1 MLNTCSIGRRWK
13 SREGWSRPVLTGE
26 RGTLFPTRLLGRVSS
41 CGGFFRWMA
50 RSIVSCGHGNDTG
63 EAFGCSRPLSGS
75 RTATIGIGR
84 VAGSVAGR
92 SRLGVGRYI
101 GFAVVMAQVRRPVP
115 FRTRKLRPG
124 RGDGTALE
132 RVWESSTPPHSTY
145 GPSGRAPS
153 GFPEGPFL
161 FPRTGVFLHSVEVF
175 GRRKD
180 CRRDDSSSHWESR
193 DAGGSQEFQGSFLP
207 LSDGGIDWGT
217 MHYFVPK
224 RCVESNKIMYR
235 DKATARQAAD
245 QSWRERGTELWVY
258 RCEFCGTWHL
268 THRDPALKGVV
279 NRCCSIF

>member
-1 MLNTCSIGRRWK
+1 MVLH
-13 SREGWSRPVLTGE
+13 SR
-26 RGTLFPTRLLGRVSS
+26 
-41 CGGFFRWMA
+41 
-50 RSIVSCGHGNDTG
+50 
-63 EAFGCSRPLSGS
+63 GC
-75 RTATIGIGR
+75 GR
-84 VAGSVAGR
+84 VARRRIQLEGVPVERHAPGTPFFVCLPVSGGSPGATLREPLFLFPHTGVSSAHWR
-92 SRLGVGRYI
+92 FSDVGRTAGGMI
-101 GFAVVMAQVRRPVP
+101 PPSAGGFVP
-115 FRTRKLRPG
+115 
-124 RGDGTALE
+124 
-132 RVWESSTPPHSTY
+132 
-145 GPSGRAPS
+145 
-153 GFPEGPFL
+153 PEGPWAE
-161 FPRTGVFLHSVEVF
+161 GFLHPLGVLF
-175 GRRKD
+175 RRKD

-268 THRDPALKGVV
+268 THRDPARKGVA

>member
-1 MLNTCSIGRRWK
+1 M
-13 SREGWSRPVLTGE
+13 
-26 RGTLFPTRLLGRVSS
+26 F
-41 CGGFFRWMA
+41 
-50 RSIVSCGHGNDTG
+50 SCGHGNDTG

-75 RTATIGIGR
+75 RTATIGI
-84 VAGSVAGR
+84 VAWFRFCRPILV
-92 SRLGVGRYI
+92 VGRYI

-132 RVWESSTPPHSTY
+132 RVWESSTPPHSFV
-145 GPSGRAPS
+145 GVPVELRLREPPFFVCLPVSGGSPGATLR
-153 GFPEGPFL
+153 EPFSCI
-161 FPRTGVFLHSVEVF
+161 RTGVFLRPLEVF
-175 GRRKD
+175 GRREARVRED
-180 CRRDDSSSHWESR
+180 RSSHWEFR
-193 DAGGSQEFQGSFLP
+193 DAEGSQEFQGSFLL

-268 THRDPALKGVV
+268 THRDPQSSYTYVPFNQQIKPHSRKKGYKP
-279 NRCCSIF
+279 RRK